1 MADTHISYRVMKMK
15 KVVIA
20 LGGNALGN
28 TPEEQKERV
37 KRSARSIVDFVES
50 GVQVL
55 VCHGNGPQVGMIKK
69 SMDIAAKSGEKQP
82 LVPFPECDAM
92 SEGYIGYHLQNA
104 VCNEFRAR
112 NMTGSAVTVVTQV
125 QVDASDPSFQRPTK
139 PIGGFMSKEDADKLA
154 AAGVSVVEDAG
165 RGYRQVVASPLPR
178 RIVEEESVR
187 KLVDMGVTVIAGGGG
202 GVPVVE
208 KDGVFVGVDAV
219 IDKDFTSVK
228 LAETIDADVLVIL
241 TAVEKV
247 AIHFGTPDQKWL
259 DRLTAAEAEQY
270 IENNEFAEGSMLP
283 KIKAAIAF
291 VRSKSGRKALIT
303 SLEKAKEGLEGSTGT
318 WIQA

>member
-1 MADTHISYRVMKMK
+1 MKR
-15 KVVIA
+15 VVIA

-37 KRSARSIVDFVES
+37 KRSARSIVDFVQS

-69 SMDIAAKSGEKQP
+69 SMDITAKLGEKLP
-82 LVPFPECDAM
+82 CVPFPECGSM
-92 SEGYIGYHLQNA
+92 SEGYIGFHLQNA
-104 VCNEFRAR
+104 IGNEFRAR
-112 NMTGSAVTVVTQV
+112 KMNDSVATLVTQV
-125 QVDASDPSFQRPTK
+125 QVDAADPSFQRPTK
-139 PIGGFMSKEDADKLA
+139 PIGNFMSKEDADKLA
-154 AAGVSVVEDAG
+154 AAGVAVVEDAG
-165 RGYRQVVASPLPR
+165 RGYRQVVASPAPV
-178 RIVEEESVR
+178 RIVEEDAVR
-187 KLVDMGVTVIAGGGG
+187 KLVDQGVTVIAGGGG

-208 KDGVFVGVDAV
+208 KDGVLTGIDAV

-228 LAETIDADVLVIL
+228 LAETIDADVVVIL

-247 AIHFGTPDQKWL
+247 AIRFGTPEQLWL
-259 DRLTAAEAEQY
+259 DTLTTTEARKY
-270 IENNEFAEGSMLP
+270 IEDKEFAEGSMLP
-283 KIKAAIAF
+283 KISAAIKFAE
-291 VRSKSGRKALIT
+291 SKPGRRALIT

>member
-1 MADTHISYRVMKMK
+1 MK

-37 KRSARSIVDFVES
+37 KHSARSIVDFVQS

-69 SMDIAAKSGEKQP
+69 SMDIAAKSGEKLP
-82 LVPFPECDAM
+82 FVPFPECGAM

-104 VCNEFRAR
+104 ICNEFRVRKMNDSVA
-112 NMTGSAVTVVTQV
+112 TLVTQV
-125 QVDASDPSFQRPTK
+125 QVDACDPSFQRPTK
-139 PIGGFMSKEDADKLA
+139 PIGTFMSKEDADKLA
-154 AAGVSVVEDAG
+154 AAGVAVAEDAG
-165 RGYRQVVASPLPR
+165 RGYRQVVASPAPV
-178 RIVEEESVR
+178 RIVEEEAVR
-187 KLVDMGVTVIAGGGG
+187 KLLDQGVTVIAGGGG

-208 KDGVFVGVDAV
+208 KDGVLTGVDAV

-228 LAETIDADVLVIL
+228 LAETVDADVVVIL
-241 TAVEKV
+241 PAVEKV
-247 AIHFGTPDQKWL
+247 AIRFGTPDQQWL
-259 DRLTAAEAEQY
+259 DKLTVAEAKKY
-270 IENNEFAEGSMLP
+270 IEDKEFAEGSMLP
-283 KIKAAIAF
+283 KIRAAIKFAE
-291 VRSKSGRKALIT
+291 SKPGRKALIT

>member
-1 MADTHISYRVMKMK
+1 MKR
-15 KVVIA
+15 VVIA

-37 KRSARSIVDFVES
+37 KRSARSIVDFVQS

-69 SMDIAAKSGEKQP
+69 SMDITAKLGEKLP
-82 LVPFPECDAM
+82 CVPFPECGSM
-92 SEGYIGYHLQNA
+92 SEGYIGFHLQNA
-104 VCNEFRAR
+104 IGNEFRAR
-112 NMTGSAVTVVTQV
+112 KMNDSVATLVTQV
-125 QVDASDPSFQRPTK
+125 QVDAADPSFQRPTK
-139 PIGGFMSKEDADKLA
+139 PIGTFMSKEDADKLA
-154 AAGVSVVEDAG
+154 AAGVAVAEDAG
-165 RGYRQVVASPLPR
+165 RGYRQVVASPAPV
-178 RIVEEESVR
+178 RIVEEEAVR
-187 KLVDMGVTVIAGGGG
+187 KLLDQGVTVIAGGGG

-208 KDGVFVGVDAV
+208 KDGVLTGVDAV

-228 LAETIDADVLVIL
+228 LAETVDADVVVIL

-247 AIHFGTPDQKWL
+247 AIRFGTPDQQWL
-259 DRLTAAEAEQY
+259 DKLTVAEAKKY
-270 IENNEFAEGSMLP
+270 IEDKEFAEGSMLP
-283 KIKAAIAF
+283 KIRAAIKFAE
-291 VRSKSGRKALIT
+291 SKPGRKALIT

>member
-1 MADTHISYRVMKMK
+1 MK

-37 KRSARSIVDFVES
+37 KHSARSIVDFVQS

-69 SMDIAAKSGEKQP
+69 SMDIAAKSGEKLP
-82 LVPFPECDAM
+82 FVPFPECGAM

-104 VCNEFRAR
+104 ICNEFRVRKMNDSVA
-112 NMTGSAVTVVTQV
+112 TLVTQV
-125 QVDASDPSFQRPTK
+125 QVDACDPSFQRPTK
-139 PIGGFMSKEDADKLA
+139 PIGTFMSKEDADKLA
-154 AAGVSVVEDAG
+154 AAGVAVAEDAG
-165 RGYRQVVASPLPR
+165 RGYRQVVASPAPV
-178 RIVEEESVR
+178 RIVEEEAVR
-187 KLVDMGVTVIAGGGG
+187 KLLDQGVTVIAGGGG

-208 KDGVFVGVDAV
+208 KDGVLTGVDAV
-219 IDKDFTSVK
+219 LVKDFTSVK
-228 LAETIDADVLVIL
+228 LAETVDADVVVIL
-241 TAVEKV
+241 PAVEKV
-247 AIHFGTPDQKWL
+247 AIRFGTPDQQWL
-259 DRLTAAEAEQY
+259 DKLTVAEAKKY
-270 IENNEFAEGSMLP
+270 IEDKEFAEGSMLP
-283 KIKAAIAF
+283 KIRAAIKFAE
-291 VRSKSGRKALIT
+291 SKPGRKALIT

>member
-1 MADTHISYRVMKMK
+1 MKR
-15 KVVIA
+15 VVIA

-37 KRSARSIVDFVES
+37 KHSARSIVDFVQS

-69 SMDIAAKSGEKQP
+69 SMDITAKLDEKLP
-82 LVPFPECDAM
+82 YVPFPECGSM
-92 SEGYIGYHLQNA
+92 SEGYIGFHLQNA
-104 VCNEFRAR
+104 IGNEFRAR
-112 NMTGSAVTVVTQV
+112 KMNDSVATLVTQV
-125 QVDASDPSFQRPTK
+125 QVDAADPSFQRPTK
-139 PIGGFMSKEDADKLA
+139 PIGNFMSKEDADKLA
-154 AAGVSVVEDAG
+154 AAGVAVVEDAG
-165 RGYRQVVASPLPR
+165 RGYRQVVASPAPV
-178 RIVEEESVR
+178 RIVEEEAVR
-187 KLVDMGVTVIAGGGG
+187 KLIDQGVTVIAGGGG

-208 KDGVFVGVDAV
+208 KDGVLTGIDAV

-228 LAETIDADVLVIL
+228 LAETIDADVVVIL

-247 AIHFGTPDQKWL
+247 AIRFGTPDQLWL
-259 DRLTAAEAEQY
+259 DTLTTTEARKY
-270 IENNEFAEGSMLP
+270 IEDKEFAEGSMLP
-283 KIKAAIAF
+283 KISAAIRFAE
-291 VRSKSGRKALIT
+291 SKPGRRALIT

>member
-1 MADTHISYRVMKMK
+1 MK

-37 KRSARSIVDFVES
+37 KHSARSIVDFVQS

-69 SMDIAAKSGEKQP
+69 SMDIAAKSGEKLP
-82 LVPFPECDAM
+82 YVPFPECGSM
-92 SEGYIGYHLQNA
+92 SEGYIGFHLQNA
-104 VCNEFRAR
+104 IGNEFRAR
-112 NMTGSAVTVVTQV
+112 KMNDSVATLVTQV
-125 QVDASDPSFQRPTK
+125 QVDACDPSFQRPTK
-139 PIGGFMSKEDADKLA
+139 PIGTFMSKEDADKLA
-154 AAGVSVVEDAG
+154 AAGVAVAEDAG
-165 RGYRQVVASPLPR
+165 RGYRQVVASPAPV
-178 RIVEEESVR
+178 RIVEEEAVR
-187 KLVDMGVTVIAGGGG
+187 KLLDQGVTVIAGGGG

-208 KDGVFVGVDAV
+208 KDGVLKGVDAV

-228 LAETIDADVLVIL
+228 LAETIDADVVVIL

-247 AIHFGTPDQKWL
+247 AIRFGTPDQLWL
-259 DRLTAAEAEQY
+259 DKLTVAEAKKY
-270 IENNEFAEGSMLP
+270 IEDKEFAEGSMLP
-283 KIKAAIAF
+283 KIRAAIKFAE
-291 VRSKSGRKALIT
+291 SKPGRKALIT

>member
-1 MADTHISYRVMKMK
+1 MKR
-15 KVVIA
+15 VVIA

-37 KRSARSIVDFVES
+37 KRSARSIVDFVQS

-69 SMDIAAKSGEKQP
+69 SMDITAKLGEKLP
-82 LVPFPECDAM
+82 CVPFPECGSM
-92 SEGYIGYHLQNA
+92 SEGYIGFHLQNA
-104 VCNEFRAR
+104 IGNEFRAR
-112 NMTGSAVTVVTQV
+112 KMNDSVATLVTQV
-125 QVDASDPSFQRPTK
+125 QVDAADPSFQRPTK
-139 PIGGFMSKEDADKLA
+139 PIGTFMSKEDANKLA
-154 AAGVSVVEDAG
+154 ATGVTVVEDAG
-165 RGYRQVVASPLPR
+165 RGYRQVVASPAPV
-178 RIVEEESVR
+178 RIVEEDAVR
-187 KLVDMGVTVIAGGGG
+187 KLVDQGVTVIAGGGG

-208 KDGVFVGVDAV
+208 KDGVLTGIDAV

-228 LAETIDADVLVIL
+228 LAETIDADVVVIL

-247 AIHFGTPDQKWL
+247 AIRFGTPDQLWL
-259 DRLTAAEAEQY
+259 DTLTTTEARKY
-270 IENNEFAEGSMLP
+270 IEDKEFAEGSMLP
-283 KIKAAIAF
+283 KISAAIKFAE
-291 VRSKSGRKALIT
+291 SKPGRRALIT

>member
-1 MADTHISYRVMKMK
+1 MK

-37 KRSARSIVDFVES
+37 KHSARSIVDFVQS

-69 SMDIAAKSGEKQP
+69 SMDIAAKSGEKLP
-82 LVPFPECDAM
+82 FVPFPECGAM

-104 VCNEFRAR
+104 ICNEFRVRKMNDSVA
-112 NMTGSAVTVVTQV
+112 TLVTQV
-125 QVDASDPSFQRPTK
+125 QVDACDPSFQRPTK
-139 PIGGFMSKEDADKLA
+139 PIGTFMNKEDADKLA
-154 AAGVSVVEDAG
+154 AAGVAVAEDAG
-165 RGYRQVVASPLPR
+165 RGYRQVVASPSPV
-178 RIVEEESVR
+178 RIVEEEAVR
-187 KLVDMGVTVIAGGGG
+187 KLLDQGVTVIAGGGG
-202 GVPVVE
+202 GVPDVE
-208 KDGVFVGVDAV
+208 KDGVLTGVDAV

-228 LAETIDADVLVIL
+228 LAETVDADVVVIL

-247 AIHFGTPDQKWL
+247 AIRFGTPDQQWL
-259 DRLTAAEAEQY
+259 DKLTVAEAKKY
-270 IENNEFAEGSMLP
+270 IEDKEFAEGSMLP
-283 KIKAAIAF
+283 KIRAAIKFAE
-291 VRSKSGRKALIT
+291 SKPGRKALIT

>member
-1 MADTHISYRVMKMK
+1 MK

-37 KRSARSIVDFVES
+37 KHSARSIVDFVQS

-69 SMDIAAKSGEKQP
+69 SMDIAAKSGEKLP
-82 LVPFPECDAM
+82 FVPFPECGAM

-104 VCNEFRAR
+104 ICNEFRVRKMNDSVA
-112 NMTGSAVTVVTQV
+112 TLVTQV
-125 QVDASDPSFQRPTK
+125 QVDACDPSFQRPTK
-139 PIGGFMSKEDADKLA
+139 PIGTFMSKEDADKLA
-154 AAGVSVVEDAG
+154 AAGVAVAEDAG
-165 RGYRQVVASPLPR
+165 RGYRQVVASPSPV
-178 RIVEEESVR
+178 RIVEEEAVR
-187 KLVDMGVTVIAGGGG
+187 KLLDQGVTVIAGGGG

-208 KDGVFVGVDAV
+208 KDGVLTGVDAV

-228 LAETIDADVLVIL
+228 LAETVDADVVVIL

-247 AIHFGTPDQKWL
+247 AIRFGTPDQQWL
-259 DRLTAAEAEQY
+259 DKLTVAEAKKY
-270 IENNEFAEGSMLP
+270 IEDKEFAEGSMLP
-283 KIKAAIAF
+283 KIRAAIKFAE
-291 VRSKSGRKALIT
+291 SKPGRKALIT

>member
-1 MADTHISYRVMKMK
+1 MK

-37 KRSARSIVDFVES
+37 KHSARSIVDFVQS

-69 SMDIAAKSGEKQP
+69 SMDIAAKSGEKLP
-82 LVPFPECDAM
+82 FVPFPECGAM

-104 VCNEFRAR
+104 ICNEFRVRKMNDSVA
-112 NMTGSAVTVVTQV
+112 TLVTQV
-125 QVDASDPSFQRPTK
+125 QVDACDPSFQRPTK
-139 PIGGFMSKEDADKLA
+139 PIGTFMSKEDADKLA
-154 AAGVSVVEDAG
+154 AAGVAVAEDAG
-165 RGYRQVVASPLPR
+165 RGYRQVVASPAPV
-178 RIVEEESVR
+178 RIVEEEAVR
-187 KLVDMGVTVIAGGGG
+187 KLLDQGVTVIAGGG

-208 KDGVFVGVDAV
+208 KDGVLTGVDAV

-228 LAETIDADVLVIL
+228 LAETVDADVVVIL

-247 AIHFGTPDQKWL
+247 AIRFGTPDQQWL
-259 DRLTAAEAEQY
+259 DKLTVAEAKKY
-270 IENNEFAEGSMLP
+270 IEDKEFAEGSMLP
-283 KIKAAIAF
+283 KIRAAIKFAE
-291 VRSKSGRKALIT
+291 SKPGRKALIT